1 MFRWK
6 EGVIF
11 KSQTSNNAFNYD
23 DFDYDYDDNGD
34 DNDDDDDIG
43 KQLPFMLLVIVCCQ
57 VILNKIF

>member
-1 MFRWK
+1 MVRISPVFRWK

-34 DNDDDDDIG
+34 DNDDDDDDDD
-43 KQLPFMLLVIVCCQ
+43 
-57 VILNKIF
+57 